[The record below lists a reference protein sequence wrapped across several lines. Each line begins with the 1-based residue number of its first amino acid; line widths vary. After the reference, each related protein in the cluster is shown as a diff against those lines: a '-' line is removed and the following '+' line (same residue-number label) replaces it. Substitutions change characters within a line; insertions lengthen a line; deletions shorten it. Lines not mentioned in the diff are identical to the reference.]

1 MMRQLR
7 VAQSAHGGW
16 RATTPGTGAAVAPR
30 LGCAKTDIR
39 ARSGGVRCA
48 TPHHQVACPR
58 GGRGLGSPPMSLSRT
73 KLRQRRLQTETYLE
87 LSRIHRVME
96 ARVAELLEEAGLGD
110 ITPAQAAVLTHLF
123 QEKETPLTARA
134 LSRRLSLSEVTVGRF
149 VRALAKK
156 GWVSRTVDPDDARA
170 YLLRPTRKAYRALPK
185 LIGVSNAL
193 IDEAFSGFRI
203 RDVQRLHDD
212 LVQIRTNLG
221 AGDED

>member
-1 MMRQLR
+1 
-7 VAQSAHGGW
+7 
-16 RATTPGTGAAVAPR
+16 
-30 LGCAKTDIR
+30 
-39 ARSGGVRCA
+39 
-48 TPHHQVACPR
+48 
-58 GGRGLGSPPMSLSRT
+58 MSLSRT